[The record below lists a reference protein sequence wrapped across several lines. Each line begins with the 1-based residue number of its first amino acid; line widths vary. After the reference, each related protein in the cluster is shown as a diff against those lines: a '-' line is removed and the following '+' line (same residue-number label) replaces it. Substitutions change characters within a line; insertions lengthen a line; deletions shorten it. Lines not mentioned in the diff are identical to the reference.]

1 MNARRGALGRLS
13 PLWLALAIPAVAG
26 CAVNSPSAPLA
37 GWSRA
42 PDLSV
47 YASMDLYGEI
57 ARQQASLCGGFT
69 PVTVRDRWARDFG
82 SREAAV
88 TAALAARHGAAAVE
102 RAEVDPMR
110 RVRCGDFIDLK
121 WRHQY
126 ARLLRLLEMRL
137 GLA

>member
-1 MNARRGALGRLS
+1 MRAAR
-13 PLWLALAIPAVAG
+13 AIPVAAAALLAG

-42 PDLSV
+42 PDLTV
-47 YASMDLYGEI
+47 YASMHLYGRT
-57 ARQQASLCGGFT
+57 ARDQTILCGGFS
-69 PVTVRDRWARDFG
+69 PSSVRAHWDDDFG
-82 SREAAV
+82 AREAAV
-88 TAALAARHGAAAVE
+88 TAALAARHGTEAVA
-102 RAEVDPMR
+102 RADADAVR
-110 RVRCGDFIDLK
+110 RVPCGDVIDLK